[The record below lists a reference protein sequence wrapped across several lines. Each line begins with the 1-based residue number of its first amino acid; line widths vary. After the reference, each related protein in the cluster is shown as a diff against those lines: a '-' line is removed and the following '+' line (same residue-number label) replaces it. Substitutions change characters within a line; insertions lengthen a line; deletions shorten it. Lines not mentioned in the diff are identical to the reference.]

1 MIELPKKITREFL
14 LEHNSEEAYI
24 ARYTGMRPVKKAVRS
39 PFRKDE
45 NPSCSFY
52 RSSSGRIYLYDFARP
67 EFTCDFIGAAM
78 IRYGCNYG
86 MALRL
91 IAEDFGLLPKS
102 QDRPPSVDAIESAVT
117 RFEFERYTK
126 IQITIGYWGEDHLA
140 YWRKYGISREIL
152 SKFRVYRCETVY
164 LNDNV
169 IYNGTRN
176 VFGYF
181 YKNGKTEDGEDIEY
195 WRIYFP
201 GRKKM
206 KFLSNWK
213 KSMVQGYRQLPEKG
227 SVLVVT
233 KSLKDV
239 MSMYSFGITA
249 IAPNSEGYFLPE
261 EMVTDL
267 KSRFKFIVVMYDNDR
282 PGLAGMAKIRR
293 KYPEFVYVWIDRKY
307 GCKDFS
313 DLYEKYGREKTAEL
327 IEEMR
332 EHVKSEFRK
341 KINNKKKVDAPK
353 AVQPVAQARI
363 KMLPKGLVDNWGWE
377 DGP

>member
-24 ARYTGMRPVKKAVRS
+24 ARYTGMRPVKKVVNS
-39 PFRKDE
+39 PFREDKH
-45 NPSCSFY
+45 PSCSFY
-52 RSSSGRIYLYDFARP
+52 RSSSGRIYLCDFARP

-78 IRYGCNYG
+78 LRYSCDFRT
-86 MALRL
+86 AIRL

-102 QDRPPSVDAIESAVT
+102 IDRPPSVDIVENVST
-117 RFEFERYTK
+117 RFEFDRDTK
-126 IQITIGYWGEDHLA
+126 IQITAGYWGQDHLE
-140 YWRKYGISREIL
+140 YWNRFGITREIL
-152 SKFRVYRCETVY
+152 RKFRVYRCENVY
-164 LNDNV
+164 LNGNI
-169 IYNGTRN
+169 IYSGTKN

-181 YKNGKTEDGEDIEY
+181 YKNSKTENGEDIEY

-201 GRKKM
+201 GRKRM

-213 KSMVQGYRQLPEKG
+213 KTMVQGYRQLPEKG

-261 EMVTDL
+261 EMITDL

-282 PGLAGMAKIRR
+282 AGLIGMAKIRR
-293 KYPEFVYVWIDRKY
+293 KYPEFAYVWIDKQY

-313 DLYEKYGREKTAEL
+313 DLYEKYGREKVAGF

-332 EHVKSEFRK
+332 EHVRSEFRK
-341 KINNKKKVDAPK
+341 KIQTKKQAQIKVENKPQTRK
-353 AVQPVAQARI
+353 AGVFNE
-363 KMLPKGLVDNWGWE
+363 LTDNWGWE
-377 DGP
+377 AGP